1 MQRMRVRREQRAAS
15 SSATDGGARQ
25 LNALPSQR
33 VARVGNQRQMLDDE
47 P

>member
-33 VARVGNQRQMLDDE
+33 VARVGQRQMLDDE